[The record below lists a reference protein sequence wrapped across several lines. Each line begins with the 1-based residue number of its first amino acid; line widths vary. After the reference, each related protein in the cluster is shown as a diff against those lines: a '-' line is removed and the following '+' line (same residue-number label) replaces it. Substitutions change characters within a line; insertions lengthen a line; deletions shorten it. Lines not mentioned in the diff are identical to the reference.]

1 MKKIY
6 SLALALV
13 AGLSVSAQTAV
24 VNETTGTGYDDF
36 KTAYNAAVE
45 NDVLVV
51 NEDQTAG
58 LRITG
63 NVNRTIK
70 GASQDIV
77 LKWGDTSK
85 PMILSDSRKTIVIE
99 NITIGNNGGN
109 PSQDFIRSDKY
120 SSSVVTLN
128 NVIISDVTTTSANG
142 LINAQ
147 TNAVVNINGVTVE
160 NCNLTVGF
168 DMILNSTNNCT
179 IAGVNKLTISMPGT
193 TSITN
198 KGVADGNDVTLVFDD
213 ARSHG
218 SVVVKDCDNPALF
231 KVAGS
236 KFVLKAQ
243 DGNLVAMDRALVG
256 VEPVINENTGKG
268 YNALADAVAEAKESE
283 VLVLNV
289 DQTISSRFNIS
300 GDVAAGLTIKGAEGK
315 NIKLIRATAANS
327 LMILV
332 NKNVTFENLTID
344 GADINASNCCVEV
357 SNNTNKPVGTFK
369 NVKFV
374 NVKSTNN
381 QGVLSS
387 KNGGTLVLENV
398 VAENCEVPEGRGEV
412 FFGTNGSKVI
422 GNIGVSMYIQSTYSV
437 AAENITNEVPVR
449 LFFDDNRGNRRV
461 AISGYNDAAKFV
473 AGQSFAEI
481 VADGE
486 NLVAVIANADVTV
499 AFAGAA
505 DVPVETVKLDGE
517 DKSIV
522 FNVPEG
528 YEVYYRFTAKS
539 EEEVAEQ
546 DLEGWTKYEGTPVVL
561 SKAGTLEYKGVI
573 GNAETAVKTVTV
585 TGTSTSVVDVI
596 ADDENAPVEY
606 FNLQGVR
613 VENPAAGGL
622 YIKRQGSKVTKVIL

>member
-36 KTAYNAAVE
+36 KAAYDEAVD
-45 NDVLVV
+45 NDVLIV
-51 NEDQTAG
+51 NENQTAG
-58 LRITG
+58 FRITG
-63 NVNRTIK
+63 DKNRTIK
-70 GASQDIV
+70 GANQDVV
-77 LKWGDTSK
+77 LKWGDTGK
-85 PMILSDSRKTIVIE
+85 PMILSDNHKTIVIE

-120 SSSVVTLN
+120 SNSVITLN
-128 NVIISDVTTTSANG
+128 NIIISNVTTTSANG
-142 LINAQ
+142 LINAK

-160 NCNLTVGF
+160 NCTLTTGF

-179 IAGVNKLTISMPGT
+179 IAGVNKLTISMPGA

-198 KGVADGNDVTLVFDD
+198 NGVADGNDVTLIFDD
-213 ARSHG
+213 ARTHG
-218 SVVVKDCDNPALF
+218 SVVVKDCDNPELF

-243 DGNLVAMDRALVG
+243 DGNLVAMDRELVG
-256 VEPVINENTGKG
+256 IEPVINETTGKG
-268 YNALADAVAEAKESE
+268 YDNLDLAMGEAEDGS

-289 DQTISSRFNIS
+289 NQTIASRMNP
-300 GDVAAGLTIKGAEGK
+300 GKNVTIKGAEGK
-315 NIKLIRATAANS
+315 DIKLIRATNDNTIMLLSNGGKMFA
-327 LMILV
+327 
-332 NKNVTFENLTID
+332 FENITID
-344 GADINASNCCVEV
+344 GMDVRSKKAGIECNGGKV
-357 SNNTNKPVGTFK
+357 SFK
-369 NVKFV
+369 NVKIV
-374 NVKSTNN
+374 NFIGVTEGIDGSIIVVKGNN
-381 QGVLSS
+381 ASGAF
-387 KNGGTLVLENV
+387 ENV
-398 VAENCEVPEGRGEV
+398 VFENCTSPVGRGDV
-412 FFGTNGSKVI
+412 FIGSAGTIS
-422 GNIGVSMYIQSTYSV
+422 GNNVLSMYIERDLSV
-437 AAENITNEVPVR
+437 SASNLTNEAPIA
-449 LFFDDNRGNRRV
+449 LYFDATRT
-461 AISGYNDAAKFV
+461 SGKSAVNGCDDATKFV

-481 VADGE
+481 VADAE

-499 AFAGAA
+499 ALA
-505 DVPVETVKLDGE
+505 DDETGTAVESVNLNGE

-528 YEVYYRFTAKS
+528 YEIYYRFTANTD
-539 EEEVAEQ
+539 EEVAEQ
-546 DLEGWTKYEGTPVVL
+546 SLEGWTKYEGTPVVL

-573 GNAETAVKTVTV
+573 GNAETAVKTLTV
-585 TGTSTSVVDVI
+585 TGTSTSVVDIV

-622 YIKRQGSKVTKVIL
+622 YIRKQGSKVTKVIL